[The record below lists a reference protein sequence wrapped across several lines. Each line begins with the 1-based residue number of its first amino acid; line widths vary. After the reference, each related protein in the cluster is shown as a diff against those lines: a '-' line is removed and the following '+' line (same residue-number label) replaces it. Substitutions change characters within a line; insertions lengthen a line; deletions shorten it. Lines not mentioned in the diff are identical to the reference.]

1 MPHTTD
7 QLRAVFAYE
16 WVKSARQRN
25 FWDKYQKASRSAPA
39 LAMGNGLMQ
48 ALLFLKDKDEGAGQL
63 AEDVLAWLEKQK
75 LLTASGDF
83 SARLQELAGAD
94 AEQFLYATQ
103 EALEILKWIKQ
114 FAAAHG
120 GNQQ

>member
-7 QLRAVFAYE
+7 QLRAAFAYQHVQE
-16 WVKSARQRN
+16 AAGQRGL
-25 FWDKYQKASRSAPA
+25 WEKYEKASRSASA

-63 AEDVLAWLEKQK
+63 AEHVLAWLANQSLVTGE
-75 LLTASGDF
+75 GDF
-83 SARLQELAGAD
+83 SARLQQLAAAD
-94 AEQFLYATQ
+94 AEQFLHATQ

-114 FAAAHG
+114 FARAHG
-120 GNQQ
+120 E

>member
-7 QLRAVFAYE
+7 QVRATFAYE
-16 WVKSARQRN
+16 RVQEAARQLGL
-25 FWDKYQKASRSAPA
+25 WEKYQKASRSASA

-63 AEDVLAWLEKQK
+63 AEDVLAWLAQQQ
-75 LLTASGDF
+75 LVAGNGDF
-83 SARLQELAGAD
+83 SARLRHLADAD
-94 AEQFLYATQ
+94 AEQFLHATQ

-114 FAAAHG
+114 FARAQG
-120 GNQQ
+120 E

>member
-7 QLRAVFAYE
+7 QLRAVFAYRRVQE
-16 WVKSARQRN
+16 AARQTGL
-25 FWDKYQKASRSAPA
+25 WEKYQKASRAASA

-63 AEDVLAWLEKQK
+63 AEDVLAWLEEQN
-75 LLTASGDF
+75 LVTSNDGF
-83 SARLQELAGAD
+83 SARLHQLAGAD
-94 AEQFLYATQ
+94 VEQFLHATQ

-114 FAAAHG
+114 FARAQG
-120 GNQQ
+120 E